1 MINKLQ
7 LQSIISNYLLGGLI
21 ESVKWVV
28 EKNNLSVRTKTNN
41 DNLVC
46 ELECSDFPLEDSE
59 VAIYE
64 TSQLNRLINITSGEL
79 DLNLQK
85 KHKLNTK
92 LLIDDAN
99 YSLFYTLSEIMLIP
113 KVETVI
119 AVPYDVE
126 IVLDNEKIG
135 AIIKAKN
142 AIPESNHL
150 VIESKK
156 NINGDKSIDFTFGDT
171 DEHTNKINYNISEGI
186 KIEKDIKLPF
196 NNDLIKEIL
205 NANKDIDE
213 GKMEISDKGI
223 MKLTFKKDN
232 IKSKYYVLRKVDF

>member
-7 LQSIISNYLLGGLI
+7 LQSIISKYHLGGLI

-28 EKNNLSVRTKTNN
+28 EKNNLSIRTKTNN

-46 ELECSDFPLEDSE
+46 ELECDDFPLEDSE

-85 KHKLNTK
+85 KNSIFTK
-92 LLIDDAN
+92 LLIDDAS

-113 KVETVI
+113 KTETVLS
-119 AVPYDVE
+119 VPYEVE
-126 IVLDNEKIG
+126 IILDNEKIG

-156 NINGDKSIDFTFGDT
+156 DINGDKSIDFTFGDN
-171 DEHTNKINYNISEGI
+171 DEYTNKINYNIPEGI

-213 GKMEISDKGI
+213 GKIEISDKGI
-223 MKLTFKKDN
+223 MRLIFKKDN
-232 IKSKYYVLRKVDF
+232 IKTKYYVLRKVDF

>member
-7 LQSIISNYLLGGLI
+7 LQSIISKYHLGGLI
-21 ESVKWVV
+21 ESVKWTV
-28 EKNNLSVRTKTNN
+28 KDNNLSIRTKTNN

-46 ELECSDFPLEDSE
+46 ELDCNEFPLEDSE
-59 VAIYE
+59 IAIYE

-113 KVETVI
+113 KVESVI
-119 AVPYDVE
+119 TVPYDVE
-126 IVLDNEKIG
+126 ISLDNEKIG

-142 AIPESNHL
+142 AIPESSHL

-156 NINGDKSIDFTFGDT
+156 NINGDNSINFTFGDT
-171 DEHTNKINYNISEGI
+171 DEYKNQINYNISEGI
-186 KIEKDIKLPF
+186 KIEDDVKLPF

-205 NANKDIDE
+205 NANKNVDE
-213 GKMEISDKGI
+213 GKMEISNKGI